1 MLFAFAFLSS
11 GHRHCDNALCMCVC
25 GEVEGVGGGESGCKN
40 GENGSQIF
48 WWPVTSGKSTCALLP
63 VIMVDKTVNVENR
76 VFRGCWEV

>member
-1 MLFAFAFLSS
+1 MLYV
-11 GHRHCDNALCMCVC
+11 CVC
-25 GEVEGVGGGESGCKN
+25 VVKLGGGESGCKN

-76 VFRGCWEV
+76 VFRGCCEV